1 MVAKWTRRDSGRGGG
16 MTANGKRQVY
26 VANAIIIK
34 LFFNLN
40 SNVMEQQPNECSAH
54 FGRHLTIWRLEMTQH
69 GQRGRRSIDATN
81 VISTQT
87 HTERER
93 GGKRAHNVRVHCMS
107 SVYWRELK
115 KLVGENL
122 CLRTIWLLYLT
133 SITKYAC
140 QRRNMPPMVVL
151 VSLYT
156 DTIAA
161 FASAAKGKVIA
172 PVCPVLFV
180 LFCWCIVHPINRV

>member
-1 MVAKWTRRDSGRGGG
+1 MNKQTTAATRCERNGGKVN
-16 MTANGKRQVY
+16 TARQWPRRRRRWHDGKRQVY

-122 CLRTIWLLYLT
+122 CLRTI
-133 SITKYAC
+133 
-140 QRRNMPPMVVL
+140 
-151 VSLYT
+151 
-156 DTIAA
+156 
-161 FASAAKGKVIA
+161 
-172 PVCPVLFV
+172 
-180 LFCWCIVHPINRV
+180 